1 MLVAPGA
8 AAWVGASRSFAR
20 KVDVANVR
28 FGSIADIS
36 ERIRD
41 VRFAPESG
49 HVHRR
54 HRGLLSA
61 ISGHCPATYCTWIVA
76 TAKI

>member
-1 MLVAPGA
+1 VLVAPGA

-49 HVHRR
+49 HVQRR

-61 ISGHCPATYCTWIVA
+61 ISGHCPDDILHLDSGNG
-76 TAKI
+76 